1 MPVAIIIDTPED
13 FYEESDSSMAC
24 RPQGCSAS
32 QATYLKEA
40 SPQFSARDTPNS
52 MPSVRAQ
59 KESEGRCGDCGMQ
72 THEMHVDPLT
82 RTLFKV
88 PLTIEREVH
97 RGRCLFC
104 HPIFAHQLLSHQVS
118 CQQPSSVQQ
127 QQVSRP
133 AASYYPLHQCKH
145 ISSYSKEP
153 LTRSV
158 NRSVSHDS
166 VPSMTYSHAPVDPM
180 VREALAIIQGSNFDI
195 VDILSAMNLVPQ
207 DVVVQENGCERLWI
221 LSWEEENSAAIGRVG
236 GISIILNAMAR
247 FPKNAHLQQCGC
259 ESLQNMA
266 LNDYNRREI
275 CELSGVHLI
284 VQAMIRHRNVAGIQ
298 QCGCTALAS
307 IASSATCGKMHCS
320 VIEQAGGLNAI
331 LNAAREFAY
340 EESVLEAAYDA
351 LQAMGLNPGGRIT
364 PTSDEM
370 MEGEKRSHI
379 VSMDM

>member
-1 MPVAIIIDTPED
+1 MPVAIIIDIPED
-13 FYEESDSSMAC
+13 VYEESDSSMAC
-24 RPQGCSAS
+24 RPQGSCSAS
-32 QATYLKEA
+32 QAIYVEKA
-40 SPQFSARDTPNS
+40 SPQISARESPDS
-52 MPSVRAQ
+52 ISSVRAQ
-59 KESEGRCGDCGMQ
+59 RESEGRCGDCGLQ

-104 HPIFAHQLLSHQVS
+104 HPIFAHQLLGHQFY

-127 QQVSRP
+127 VCRP
-133 AASYYPLHQCKH
+133 ATSYYPLHQ
-145 ISSYSKEP
+145 SSHVSYYSKEP

-166 VPSMTYSHAPVDPM
+166 VPSTTTSRNPADPM
-180 VREALAIIQGSNFDI
+180 VREALAVIQGLNFDI

-207 DVVVQENGCERLWI
+207 DVVIQESGCERLWI

-247 FPKNAHLQQCGC
+247 FPQNAHLQQCGC

-307 IASSATCGKMHCS
+307 IASSTTCGKMHCS

-331 LNAAREFAY
+331 LNAARRFAD
-340 EESVLEAAYDA
+340 EESVLKAACDA

-364 PTSDEM
+364 PTPDEM
-370 MEGEKRSHI
+370 MEGEKGSHI